1 MAIPFRPIAH
11 LLFTLL
17 HPAPSVDFLSD
28 SFSLPQLGQTAS
40 NRGTLITTNHF
51 SAPDFHAWWITITIS
66 AVYPA
71 NIHWVITSG
80 WKNSG
85 WLTGFT
91 HWLFPLGSKIL
102 GFTPM
107 PSMPPSPAEA
117 SQRAHAVR
125 QVLAYA
131 SRNAHPVVGLAPEG
145 ADTPGGVLGK
155 PPPGVGRFIV
165 LLSEYCPQILP
176 VGVWKDNGQIR
187 LKFGEPYQL
196 SHPVELTA
204 KELDRWVG
212 DTVMQHIAA
221 LLPSRLRGDYQ

>member
-1 MAIPFRPIAH
+1 MAIPFRPIAR

-28 SFSLPQLGQTAS
+28 TLSVPELGQTAS

-51 SAPDFHAWWITITIS
+51 SAPDFRAWWITITIS

-71 NIHWVITSG
+71 NIHWVVTSG
-80 WKNSG
+80 WENSG

-91 HWLFPLGSKIL
+91 HWLFPFGSKVL

-107 PSMPPSPAEA
+107 PAMPPNPAE
-117 SQRAHAVR
+117 SSHRARAVR
-125 QVLAYA
+125 QVLSYA
-131 SRNAHPVVGLAPEG
+131 SHAVHPVVGLAPEG

-155 PPPGVGRFIV
+155 LPPGVGRFIT

-187 LKFGEPYQL
+187 LKFGQPYRL
-196 SHPVELTA
+196 SLPADLTA
-204 KELDRWVG
+204 KERDRWVG
-212 DTVMQHIAA
+212 DTVMQRIAA
-221 LLPSRLRGDYQ
+221 LLPYPFRGDYQ